1 MMLLLL
7 VLFLVG
13 VVVLV
18 VVVVVVLR
26 LKLTLLRLVVAIGR
40 GEQRRCIAERRVAR
54 VAVWSNRSRSSGRSR
69 CAKRQR
75 TTRFGKRRGL

>member
-18 VVVVVVLR
+18 VVVVVVR